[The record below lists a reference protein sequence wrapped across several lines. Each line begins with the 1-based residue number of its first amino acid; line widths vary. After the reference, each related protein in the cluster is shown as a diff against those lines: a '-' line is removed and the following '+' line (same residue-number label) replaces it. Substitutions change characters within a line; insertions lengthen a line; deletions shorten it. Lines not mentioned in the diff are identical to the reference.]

1 MGEINKAADFHPLSH
16 VLGKNNALIDPIAQG
31 DVNMIGDAGPGTGAY
46 NHAQNLGA
54 TDMLNTVQLFG
65 KVIAGG
71 AAMGAAGGGE
81 AAAGT
86 DLEAAGTSAGAAG
99 SVGESGATSVTQAQ
113 AASVPSDTE
122 TLGSGGSQMPA
133 ATPEPAGGPTA
144 PGGSAGPN
152 AMMPAAVPEPEGGPT
167 APGGSAEASQNGS
180 TPTQTPDQT
189 GKQADQTQAPK
200 PKLFDTIK
208 TAANILTPVS
218 TLLALAAGRKKPS
231 QSAPPSAPPPPELP
245 VSGTGKNSLSAP
257 IVERSIIQGQIA
269 RRGRA
274 STILTNPSDSDSR
287 LGG

>member
-113 AASVPSDTE
+113 AASAATPTGE
-122 TLGSGGSQMPA
+122 TLGSGESVPVDVPETGTPS
-133 ATPEPAGGPTA
+133 ATPEPSSAPSAPAPRSAPDVTITDKAAAPT
-144 PGGSAGPN
+144 
-152 AMMPAAVPEPEGGPT
+152 
-167 APGGSAEASQNGS
+167 
-180 TPTQTPDQT
+180 
-189 GKQADQTQAPK
+189 
-200 PKLFDTIK
+200 TILDSLK
-208 TAANILTPVS
+208 TAATILTPVS
-218 TLLALAAGRKKPS
+218 SLLAVAAGSKKPKS
-231 QSAPPSAPPPPELP
+231 SSAAPPPPPPPPALP
-245 VSGTGKNSLSAP
+245 VAGSRP
-257 IVERSIIQGQIA
+257 IVERSIIQAQIA

-274 STILTNPSDSDSR
+274 STILTSDDK
-287 LGG
+287 LGS